1 MTPNEGFL
9 KISKI
14 SRAEKPSDG
23 FHPAMVSPASK
34 GHRRTPGE
42 TKCVKIN
49 LMYSHIF

>member
-1 MTPNEGFL
+1 MTPNEGFP
-9 KISKI
+9 KINKI
-14 SRAEKPSDG
+14 SRAEKPSGG

-34 GHRRTPGE
+34 GRRRTPGE